1 MICPRIFIFTREKQT
16 FFNIYKDNKNLL
28 INDPFYNPGSVQDTL
43 QPVLNFIKKRK
54 EHKFIQNIVQFEL
67 SSKDFNFE
75 YIKEK
80 EQLILSIYLP
90 NYINQANESK
100 IQKFNEYILNEYSNE
115 ENIVSLFD
123 RLINIEKIPHE
134 ILSKYWIRAYTAE
147 TKFYKNMNEDL
158 RKSKVK
164 KYLTY
169 IQMMYE
175 GIKIKSFTT
184 NNSKMLYRG
193 TYFSFEEIKTLLNY
207 ISNKKEGL
215 PAALVS
221 CKSFLSFSL
230 NKNVAQSYLKS
241 KKNLITVLLIIDNN
255 NDYSII
261 HSGSAA
267 IKQFSFYSDEE
278 EILFFPFS
286 CFEIKKIEKSYNN
299 LYIITLNYLGKYEKL
314 FKKLIKN

>member
-1 MICPRIFIFTREKQT
+1 
-16 FFNIYKDNKNLL
+16 
-28 INDPFYNPGSVQDTL
+28 
-43 QPVLNFIKKRK
+43 
-54 EHKFIQNIVQFEL
+54 
-67 SSKDFNFE
+67 
-75 YIKEK
+75 
-80 EQLILSIYLP
+80 
-90 NYINQANESK
+90 
-100 IQKFNEYILNEYSNE
+100 
-115 ENIVSLFD
+115 
-123 RLINIEKIPHE
+123 
-134 ILSKYWIRAYTAE
+134 
-147 TKFYKNMNEDL
+147 MNEDL

-267 IKQFSFYSDEE
+267 IKQFSFYSNEE

-299 LYIITLNYLGKYEKL
+299 LCIITLNHLRKYEKI
-314 FKKLIKN
+314 FKKTPKELADSILEYSNTAKEIYKSEIIRETYYPEWGRKFLNNIENEYSFLLILKMK